1 MNMIG
6 KMSYVLNITTDCYR
20 KFIIFFQVLYQIILF
35 AMIEESVSDRE
46 RGNLDINQTQTHLEM
61 QNFPM
66 DQHDDGNDTHVQFK
80 IPARM

>member
-46 RGNLDINQTQTHLEM
+46 RGNLDISLN
-61 QNFPM
+61 
-66 DQHDDGNDTHVQFK
+66 
-80 IPARM
+80 

>member
-35 AMIEESVSDRE
+35 VLIKESVSDCG
-46 RGNLDINQTQTHLEM
+46 RGNLDISLNRLKIESPLNLTTGT
-61 QNFPM
+61 NKDTFP
-66 DQHDDGNDTHVQFK
+66 TLAK
-80 IPARM
+80 PI